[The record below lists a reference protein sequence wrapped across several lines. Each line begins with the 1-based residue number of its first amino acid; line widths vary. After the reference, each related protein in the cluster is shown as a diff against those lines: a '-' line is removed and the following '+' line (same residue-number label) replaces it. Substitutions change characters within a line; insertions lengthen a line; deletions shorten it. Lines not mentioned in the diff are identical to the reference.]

1 MLQKVYGI
9 NIYVKDAGL
18 NNLKLTA
25 TYDKLEPAEII
36 KMIKITFNFK
46 TKEIGNNY
54 IVEAG
59 SSI

>member
-1 MLQKVYGI
+1 MI
-9 NIYVKDAGL
+9 NSNQL
-18 NNLKLTA
+18 
-25 TYDKLEPAEII
+25 EII